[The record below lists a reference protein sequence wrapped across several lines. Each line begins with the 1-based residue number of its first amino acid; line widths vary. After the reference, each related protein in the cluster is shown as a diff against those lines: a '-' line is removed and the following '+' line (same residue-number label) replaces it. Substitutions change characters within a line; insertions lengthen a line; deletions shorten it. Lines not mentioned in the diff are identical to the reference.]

1 MMPWRGWQRG
11 KCDEKY
17 SVLTKYINLLKNDN
31 AGEWICD
38 KENDGSS
45 ERPIHVPFVS
55 YSIAVNNLAD
65 DIYKFAKESDEIV
78 PSKYAEIIQAN
89 GIEWG
94 YDSMMKADA
103 SELDAQCILA
113 LLIASLRAERFCDGA
128 LLGFIESGS
137 VIRWLKRLQELDE
150 A

>member
-1 MMPWRGWQRG
+1 MM
-11 KCDEKY
+11 KKY
-17 SVLTKYINLLKNDN
+17 SALTKYINLLKNDN

-55 YSIAVNNLAD
+55 YSIAVDNLAD
-65 DIYKFAKESDEIV
+65 DIYEFAKESNEIV
-78 PSKYAEIIQAN
+78 PSKYAEILQAN

-128 LLGFIESGS
+128 LLGFIESGA
-137 VIRWLKRLQELDE
+137 VTRWLKRLQELDE

>member
-1 MMPWRGWQRG
+1 MM
-11 KCDEKY
+11 KKY
-17 SVLTKYINLLKNDN
+17 SVLTKYSNLLENDN

-45 ERPIHVPFVS
+45 ERPIHLPFVI
-55 YSIAVNNLAD
+55 YSITVDKLTD

-78 PSKYAEIIQAN
+78 LSKYADILNAN
-89 GIEWG
+89 GIKWG
-94 YDSMMKADA
+94 YDSMIKADA
-103 SELDAQCILA
+103 SGLDAQCILA

-128 LLGFIESGS
+128 LLEFIKNGA

>member
-1 MMPWRGWQRG
+1 MM
-11 KCDEKY
+11 KKY
-17 SVLTKYINLLKNDN
+17 SALTKYINLLKNDN

-55 YSIAVNNLAD
+55 YSIAVDNLAD
-65 DIYKFAKESDEIV
+65 DIYEFAKESNEIV
-78 PSKYAEIIQAN
+78 PSKYAEILQAN

-128 LLGFIESGS
+128 LLEFIKNGA

>member
-1 MMPWRGWQRG
+1 M
-11 KCDEKY
+11 
-17 SVLTKYINLLKNDN
+17 
-31 AGEWICD
+31 
-38 KENDGSS
+38 
-45 ERPIHVPFVS
+45 
-55 YSIAVNNLAD
+55 AD

-78 PSKYAEIIQAN
+78 PSKYADILNAN

-103 SELDAQCILA
+103 SGLDAQCILA

-128 LLGFIESGS
+128 LLKFIESGA
-137 VIRWLKRLQELDE
+137 VTRWLKRLQELDE

>member
-1 MMPWRGWQRG
+1 MM
-11 KCDEKY
+11 KKY
-17 SVLTKYINLLKNDN
+17 SVLTKYINLLKNDIV
-31 AGEWICD
+31 GEWSCD

-45 ERPIHVPFVS
+45 ERPMHLPFVI
-55 YSIAVNNLAD
+55 YSITVDKLTD

-78 PSKYAEIIQAN
+78 LSKYADILNAN
-89 GIEWG
+89 GIKWG

-128 LLGFIESGS
+128 LLEFIKNGA
-137 VIRWLKRLQELDE
+137 VIRWLKCLQELDE

>member
-1 MMPWRGWQRG
+1 MM
-11 KCDEKY
+11 KKY
-17 SVLTKYINLLKNDN
+17 SALTKYINLLKNDN
-31 AGEWICD
+31 DGEWICD

-55 YSIAVNNLAD
+55 YSIAVDNLAD
-65 DIYKFAKESDEIV
+65 DIYEFAKESNEIV
-78 PSKYAEIIQAN
+78 PSKYAEILQAN

-128 LLGFIESGS
+128 LLEFIKSGA
-137 VIRWLKRLQELDE
+137 VTRWLKRLQELDE

>member
-1 MMPWRGWQRG
+1 MM
-11 KCDEKY
+11 KKY
-17 SVLTKYINLLKNDN
+17 SALTKYINLLKNDN
-31 AGEWICD
+31 DGEWICD

-65 DIYKFAKESDEIV
+65 DIYKFAKESNEIV
-78 PSKYAEIIQAN
+78 PSKYAEILQTN

-94 YDSMMKADA
+94 YDSIMKADA
-103 SELDAQCILA
+103 SVLDAQCILA

-128 LLGFIESGS
+128 LLGFIKNGA

>member
-1 MMPWRGWQRG
+1 MM
-11 KCDEKY
+11 KKY
-17 SVLTKYINLLKNDN
+17 SALTKYINLLKNDIV
-31 AGEWICD
+31 GEWNCD

-45 ERPIHVPFVS
+45 ERPMHLPFVI
-55 YSIAVNNLAD
+55 YSITVHRLEG

-78 PSKYAEIIQAN
+78 PGKYAEILQAN

-94 YDSMMKADA
+94 YDSMMQADA
-103 SELDAQCILA
+103 SGLDAQCILA

-128 LLGFIESGS
+128 LLGFIESGA
-137 VIRWLKRLQELDE
+137 VTRWLKRLQKLDE

>member
-1 MMPWRGWQRG
+1 MM
-11 KCDEKY
+11 KKY
-17 SVLTKYINLLKNDN
+17 SALTKYINLLKNDIV
-31 AGEWICD
+31 GEWSCD
-38 KENDGSS
+38 KKNDGSS
-45 ERPIHVPFVS
+45 ERPMHLPFVI
-55 YSIAVNNLAD
+55 YSITVKKLAD

-78 PSKYAEIIQAN
+78 PGKYADILNAN

-94 YDSMMKADA
+94 YDSMMQADA

-113 LLIASLRAERFCDGA
+113 LLIAFLRAERFCDGA
-128 LLGFIESGS
+128 LLGFIKNGA

>member
-1 MMPWRGWQRG
+1 M
-11 KCDEKY
+11 KKY
-17 SVLTKYINLLKNDN
+17 SALTKYINLLKNDN
-31 AGEWICD
+31 AGEWIVD

-45 ERPIHVPFVS
+45 ERPMHLPFVI
-55 YSIAVNNLAD
+55 YSITVKKLAD
-65 DIYKFAKESDEIV
+65 DIYKFVKESNEIV
-78 PSKYAEIIQAN
+78 PSKYAEILQAN

-128 LLGFIESGS
+128 LLGFIESGA
-137 VIRWLKRLQELDE
+137 VARWLKRLQELDE

>member
-1 MMPWRGWQRG
+1 M
-11 KCDEKY
+11 KKY

-31 AGEWICD
+31 VGEWNCD

-45 ERPIHVPFVS
+45 ERPMQLPFVS
-55 YSIAVNNLAD
+55 YSIAVHKLAD

-78 PSKYAEIIQAN
+78 PSNYAEILQAN
-89 GIEWG
+89 GIEWNS
-94 YDSMMKADA
+94 DSMIKADA
-103 SELDAQCILA
+103 SVLDAQCILA

-128 LLGFIESGS
+128 LLEFIESGA

>member
-1 MMPWRGWQRG
+1 MH
-11 KCDEKY
+11 
-17 SVLTKYINLLKNDN
+17 L
-31 AGEWICD
+31 
-38 KENDGSS
+38 
-45 ERPIHVPFVS
+45 PFVI
-55 YSIAVNNLAD
+55 YSITVKKLAD

>member
-1 MMPWRGWQRG
+1 M
-11 KCDEKY
+11 KKY
-17 SVLTKYINLLKNDN
+17 SVLTKYINLLENDN
-31 AGEWICD
+31 VGEWIVD

-45 ERPIHVPFVS
+45 ERPMHLPFVI
-55 YSIAVNNLAD
+55 YSITVKKLAD

-78 PSKYAEIIQAN
+78 PGKYADILNAN

-94 YDSMMKADA
+94 YDSMMQADA

-113 LLIASLRAERFCDGA
+113 LLIAFLRAERFCDGA
-128 LLGFIESGS
+128 LLGFIKNGA

>member
-1 MMPWRGWQRG
+1 MM
-11 KCDEKY
+11 KKY
-17 SVLTKYINLLKNDN
+17 SELTKKINLLENDN
-31 AGEWICD
+31 EGERIVD

-45 ERPIHVPFVS
+45 ERPMHLPFVS
-55 YSIAVNNLAD
+55 YSIAVDNLAD
-65 DIYKFAKESDEIV
+65 DIYKFAKESNEIV
-78 PSKYAEIIQAN
+78 PGKYAEILQAN

-103 SELDAQCILA
+103 SELDAQCILT

-128 LLGFIESGS
+128 LLEFIKSGA
-137 VIRWLKRLQELDE
+137 VTRWLKRLQELDE

>member
-1 MMPWRGWQRG
+1 MM
-11 KCDEKY
+11 KKY
-17 SVLTKYINLLKNDN
+17 SALTKYINLLKNNN

-45 ERPIHVPFVS
+45 ERPIHLPFVS

-78 PSKYAEIIQAN
+78 PSKYAEILQAN

-103 SELDAQCILA
+103 SVLDAQCILA

-128 LLGFIESGS
+128 LLEFIESGA
-137 VIRWLKRLQELDE
+137 VTRWLKRLQELDE

>member
-1 MMPWRGWQRG
+1 MM
-11 KCDEKY
+11 KKY
-17 SVLTKYINLLKNDN
+17 SALTKYINLLKNDN

-65 DIYKFAKESDEIV
+65 DIYKFAKESNEIV
-78 PSKYAEIIQAN
+78 PSKYAEILQAN
-89 GIEWG
+89 GIEWN
-94 YDSMMKADA
+94 YDSMIKADV
-103 SELDAQCILA
+103 SVLDAQCILA
-113 LLIASLRAERFCDGA
+113 LLIASFMAERFCDGA
-128 LLGFIESGS
+128 LLEFIKNGA

>member
-1 MMPWRGWQRG
+1 MM
-11 KCDEKY
+11 KKY
-17 SVLTKYINLLKNDN
+17 SALTKYINLLKNDN

-38 KENDGSS
+38 KENDGSQ
-45 ERPIHVPFVS
+45 ERPMHLPFVI
-55 YSIAVNNLAD
+55 YSITVKKLAD

-78 PSKYAEIIQAN
+78 PSKYADILQAN

-103 SELDAQCILA
+103 SGLDAQCILA
-113 LLIASLRAERFCDGA
+113 LLIASLRAERFCNGA
-128 LLGFIESGS
+128 LLEFIESGA

>member
-1 MMPWRGWQRG
+1 MM
-11 KCDEKY
+11 KKY
-17 SVLTKYINLLKNDN
+17 SALTKYINLLKNDN

-65 DIYKFAKESDEIV
+65 DIYKFVKESNEIV
-78 PSKYAEIIQAN
+78 PSKYAEILQAN
-89 GIEWG
+89 GIEWN
-94 YDSMMKADA
+94 YDSMIKADV
-103 SELDAQCILA
+103 SVLDAQCILA
-113 LLIASLRAERFCDGA
+113 LLIASLMAERFCDGA
-128 LLGFIESGS
+128 LLEFIKNGA

>member
-1 MMPWRGWQRG
+1 MM
-11 KCDEKY
+11 KKY
-17 SVLTKYINLLKNDN
+17 SALTKYINLLKNDN

-45 ERPIHVPFVS
+45 ERPMHLPFVI
-55 YSIAVNNLAD
+55 YSITVHRLEG

-78 PSKYAEIIQAN
+78 PGKYAEILQAN

-103 SELDAQCILA
+103 SVLDAQCILA

-128 LLGFIESGS
+128 LLGFIKNGA

>member
-1 MMPWRGWQRG
+1 MM
-11 KCDEKY
+11 KKY
-17 SVLTKYINLLKNDN
+17 SALTKYINLLKNDN

-65 DIYKFAKESDEIV
+65 DSYKFAKESDEIV

-89 GIEWG
+89 GIG
-94 YDSMMKADA
+94 
-103 SELDAQCILA
+103 
-113 LLIASLRAERFCDGA
+113 
-128 LLGFIESGS
+128 
-137 VIRWLKRLQELDE
+137 
-150 A
+150 

>member
-1 MMPWRGWQRG
+1 MM
-11 KCDEKY
+11 KKY
-17 SVLTKYINLLKNDN
+17 SVLTKYINLLENDN
-31 AGEWICD
+31 VGEWICD
-38 KENDGSS
+38 KENDGSA
-45 ERPIHVPFVS
+45 ERPMHVPFVI
-55 YSIAVNNLAD
+55 YSITVHKLAD

-78 PSKYAEIIQAN
+78 PSKYADILNAN
-89 GIEWG
+89 GIKWG

-128 LLGFIESGS
+128 LLEFIKNGA

>member
-1 MMPWRGWQRG
+1 MM
-11 KCDEKY
+11 KKY
-17 SVLTKYINLLKNDN
+17 SALTKYINLLKNDN

-45 ERPIHVPFVS
+45 ERPMHLPFVV
-55 YSIAVNNLAD
+55 YSITVDKLTD

-78 PSKYAEIIQAN
+78 LSKYADILNAN
-89 GIEWG
+89 GIKWG
-94 YDSMMKADA
+94 YYSMMKADA

-128 LLGFIESGS
+128 LLEFIKNGA

>member
-1 MMPWRGWQRG
+1 M
-11 KCDEKY
+11 KKY
-17 SVLTKYINLLKNDN
+17 SALTKYINLLENDN
-31 AGEWICD
+31 VGEWIVD
-38 KENDGSS
+38 TENDGSS
-45 ERPIHVPFVS
+45 ERPMHLPFVS
-55 YSIAVNNLAD
+55 YSITVKKLAD

-78 PSKYAEIIQAN
+78 PSKYADILNAN

-113 LLIASLRAERFCDGA
+113 LLIASCRVERFCDGV
-128 LLGFIESGS
+128 LLGFIKSGA
-137 VIRWLKRLQELDE
+137 VIRWLKRLQKLDE

>member
-1 MMPWRGWQRG
+1 MM
-11 KCDEKY
+11 KKY
-17 SVLTKYINLLKNDN
+17 SALTKYINLLKNDN

-78 PSKYAEIIQAN
+78 PSNYAEILQAN
-89 GIEWG
+89 GIEWNS
-94 YDSMMKADA
+94 DSMIKADA
-103 SELDAQCILA
+103 SVLDAQCILA

-128 LLGFIESGS
+128 LLGFIKSGA
-137 VIRWLKRLQELDE
+137 VTRWLKRLQELDE

>member
-1 MMPWRGWQRG
+1 MM
-11 KCDEKY
+11 KKY
-17 SVLTKYINLLKNDN
+17 SALTKYINLLKNDN

-65 DIYKFAKESDEIV
+65 EIV
-78 PSKYAEIIQAN
+78 PSKYAEILQAN

-128 LLGFIESGS
+128 LLGFIESGA
-137 VIRWLKRLQELDE
+137 VTRWLKRLQKLDE

>member
-1 MMPWRGWQRG
+1 M
-11 KCDEKY
+11 KKY
-17 SVLTKYINLLKNDN
+17 SVLTKHINLLENDN
-31 AGEWICD
+31 VCKWSCD
-38 KENDGSS
+38 KENDGSPK
-45 ERPIHVPFVS
+45 RPMHLPFVV
-55 YSIAVNNLAD
+55 YSITVDKLTD

-78 PSKYAEIIQAN
+78 LSKYADILNAN
-89 GIEWG
+89 GIKWG

-128 LLGFIESGS
+128 LLEFIKNGA

>member
-1 MMPWRGWQRG
+1 MM
-11 KCDEKY
+11 KKY
-17 SVLTKYINLLKNDN
+17 SALTKYINLLKNDN
-31 AGEWICD
+31 VGEWIVD

-45 ERPIHVPFVS
+45 ERPMHLPFVI
-55 YSIAVNNLAD
+55 YSITVKKLAD

-78 PSKYAEIIQAN
+78 PGKYADILNAN

-94 YDSMMKADA
+94 YDSMMQADA

-113 LLIASLRAERFCDGA
+113 LLIAFLRAERFCDGA
-128 LLGFIESGS
+128 LLGFIKNGA

>member
-1 MMPWRGWQRG
+1 MM
-11 KCDEKY
+11 KKY
-17 SVLTKYINLLKNDN
+17 SALTKYINLKKNDN
-31 AGEWICD
+31 AGEWIVD

-65 DIYKFAKESDEIV
+65 DIYKFAKESNEIV
-78 PSKYAEIIQAN
+78 PSKYAEILQAN
-89 GIEWG
+89 GIEWN
-94 YDSMMKADA
+94 YDSMIKADV
-103 SELDAQCILA
+103 SVLDAQCILA
-113 LLIASLRAERFCDGA
+113 LLIASLMAERFCDGA
-128 LLGFIESGS
+128 LLEFIKNGA